1 MIVFSAQV
9 TFLEVY
15 EREAARQKLLY
26 LVTAG
31 LCAYFSHKVDEYGV
45 YFFDPRYYQVT
56 RSVKYTHMVLLTND
70 HISLRQL
77 SPSMPLCDWSVLET
91 RPHLLSSGTLQERR

>member
-56 RSVKYTHMVLLTND
+56 RPVKYTHVVQLT
-70 HISLRQL
+70 IY
-77 SPSMPLCDWSVLET
+77 PSDN
-91 RPHLLSSGTLQERR
+91 

>member
-1 MIVFSAQV
+1 M
-9 TFLEVY
+9 Y

-56 RSVKYTHMVLLTND
+56 RPVNYTLIVYLTLYPPDN
-70 HISLRQL
+70 
-77 SPSMPLCDWSVLET
+77 
-91 RPHLLSSGTLQERR
+91 

>member
-9 TFLEVY
+9 IFLEVY
-15 EREAARQKLLY
+15 EREAARQKLVY

-45 YFFDPRYYQVT
+45 YFFDPRYYQVNN
-56 RSVKYTHMVLLTND
+56 SSSKIHVYGPVD
-70 HISLRQL
+70 HIFLRQL
-77 SPSMPLCDWSVLET
+77 SPSMPPCDWSVLET
-91 RPHLLSSGTLQERR
+91 RPHLLSSGTLQERG

>member
-1 MIVFSAQV
+1 MVVFSAQV
-9 TFLEVY
+9 IFLEVY
-15 EREAARQKLLY
+15 EREAARQKLVY

-56 RSVKYTHMVLLTND
+56 RQVKYPRMVLLT
-70 HISLRQL
+70 IY
-77 SPSMPLCDWSVLET
+77 PSDN
-91 RPHLLSSGTLQERR
+91 

>member
-1 MIVFSAQV
+1 MVVFSAQV
-9 TFLEVY
+9 IFLEVY
-15 EREAARQKLLY
+15 EREAARQKLVY

-56 RSVKYTHMVLLTND
+56 SPVKYTYGLVD
-70 HISLRQL
+70 HISPRQL

-91 RPHLLSSGTLQERR
+91 RPHLLSSGTLQER

>member
-1 MIVFSAQV
+1 MIVFFAQV
-9 TFLEVY
+9 IFLEVY
-15 EREAARQKLLY
+15 EREAARQKLVY

-56 RSVKYTHMVLLTND
+56 RQVTYPRMVLLT
-70 HISLRQL
+70 IY
-77 SPSMPLCDWSVLET
+77 PSDN
-91 RPHLLSSGTLQERR
+91 